1 MSKILSRRGATLG
14 VKSLSLSIA
23 NISDELLTLTR
34 SLKIGLTGD
43 FLPVKGF
50 LDVAKQREIKQKRER
65 ANTSNIRVDC
75 KLNGPD

>member
-1 MSKILSRRGATLG
+1 MSNILSRKGATLG

-23 NISDELLTLTR
+23 NMSVELLIG

-50 LDVAKQREIKQKRER
+50 LDISKQREITQKRESIYR
-65 ANTSNIRVDC
+65 FKYIEHSR
-75 KLNGPD
+75 

>member
-1 MSKILSRRGATLG
+1 MSKILSRKGATLG

-23 NISDELLTLTR
+23 NMSDELLTR

-50 LDVAKQREIKQKRER
+50 LDVAR
-65 ANTSNIRVDC
+65 AKGD
-75 KLNGPD
+75 

>member
-1 MSKILSRRGATLG
+1 MSNILSRKGATLG

-23 NISDELLTLTR
+23 NMSDELLTR

>member
-1 MSKILSRRGATLG
+1 MSKILSRKGATLG

-23 NISDELLTLTR
+23 NMSDELLTR

-50 LDVAKQREIKQKRER
+50 LDVAKQREIEQKRVSMFGFKYIELSR
-65 ANTSNIRVDC
+65 
-75 KLNGPD
+75 

>member
-1 MSKILSRRGATLG
+1 MSKILSRKGATLG

-23 NISDELLTLTR
+23 NMSDELLTR

-50 LDVAKQREIKQKRER
+50 LDVAKQREIKQKRESMFSFKYIELSR
-65 ANTSNIRVDC
+65 
-75 KLNGPD
+75 